1 MSCFKTKKHKF
12 DFGWGSAPDPLRE
25 LTALPRLPS
34 WWGGGLAVAAPSP
47 RTSPRSRPC
56 GPRFSR
62 LDARRSGSYLFTIRT
77 LPLNRV
83 QQRLRRQTIDGF
95 AMTYDERRLRSSGVA
110 FCPQG
115 RERGDG
121 VLGDSG
127 SDPHLPQLGSLVY
140 VVSSPRAF
148 KGRETRTCINDPN
161 TKLFGH
167 QSQHSA
173 REDGPQLKH
182 LT

>member
-110 FCPQG
+110 FCPQVESG
-115 RERGDG
+115 GMEFLETVAAIPTSPSWG
-121 VLGDSG
+121 VWCTL
-127 SDPHLPQLGSLVY
+127 
-140 VVSSPRAF
+140 
-148 KGRETRTCINDPN
+148 
-161 TKLFGH
+161 
-167 QSQHSA
+167 
-173 REDGPQLKH
+173 
-182 LT
+182 